1 MSNGANFV
9 HMQLRRELENYIKSQ
24 YFGKTP
30 VLLNAINDSLDDEG
44 LLYRKPYIESSPAYK
59 SVEKGIRKSTLPE
72 WMKDYFG
79 RVSDAGLGV
88 YQAPFKHQIDA
99 LEAFCAGKDLFV
111 STGTGSGKTECFMWP
126 LIAKIAEEARNKDTW
141 GMRGVRVIVMYPMNA
156 LVSDQVGRLRKLIGD
171 PDDKY
176 IRILRDVC
184 GDRTRRP
191 QFGMYTGR
199 TPYPGLEPNKAQ
211 DHQLE
216 NTLSRMVTP
225 DSEEER
231 EFFKK
236 LVEEGKIPA
245 KKNMQAFLERLHN
258 GKHIPDP
265 EDAELITRYEMQQ
278 FCPDILITNYSM
290 LEYMLLRPREKK
302 IWEETKKWL
311 AAEHDNKLLFIID
324 EAHMY
329 RGSSGGEVALL
340 IRRLFHKLNINRNK
354 VQFILTTASMP
365 DKDDGDRESVMQFAK
380 SLTAAS
386 SSHEFTYLTGE
397 REDIDGMEKYDIPY
411 DKYFLNG
418 PNAFEEDVTRLDAL
432 NRFWEGVDN
441 CPAPFLSVENA
452 AEWMYE
458 NLVYYKP
465 FHELM
470 VKCRGTACSLDEL
483 ARTIFAKL
491 GDQEALAAVSILL
504 AIAPIARDRKGAV
517 LFPARMHM
525 LFKGIKGVYA
535 CTNPDCPHSHSDGM
549 LRIGEVF
556 LTDGNLVCPE
566 CNSTVYELYNDRRCG
581 SIFFKGYI
589 FEDALDRPGRTYL
602 WRYPGQLLD
611 RRMKEIHLFI
621 PSDDYEVPEKR
632 SGNPIM
638 PCYLD
643 TQSGFIDFRDDSLEG
658 KPGIRKLYYCNYS
671 AKGRPGI
678 ITFST
683 CPHCLHPLSRSQ
695 LTAFSTRGNQSF
707 YNLIKTQFQAEVA
720 VPGKDKDPER
730 LPNQGRKVLL
740 FSDSRQRAARLA
752 RDMSDI
758 SDVEAARQLFALA
771 INHMEQMKVEQ
782 SMDVLYD
789 YFCLEAAARHV
800 HIFHDSERE
809 KFAEDCSTALKG
821 YNKSLRRGREYTPR
835 YTTNNAPMQM
845 KKDILR
851 LFSGGYNT
859 LIDSASSWLE
869 PIDEALEDGLDDL
882 EEQGITATESDFL
895 ELFNAWILS
904 ICDTATAL
912 GHTIS
917 DEVRLEVRANHGG
930 HYGLLPDWDFSK
942 TIKKIMGWKDDSEEC
957 KAWKNEFREL
967 FLEYAQPDNGK
978 LYVDLSRIKPRFKQD
993 HIWFKCSQCS
1003 DITPFCLKGKC
1014 PTCGSNDI
1022 HELSEN
1028 ERNALLFWRK
1038 PIDDAITGDP
1048 IHVIDTEEHTAQL
1061 SHKDQRDDLWSK
1073 TEKYE
1078 MRFQDLIQPG
1088 ETPVDILSS
1097 TTTMEV
1103 GIDIGSLVAVGLR
1116 NIPPMRENYQ
1126 QRAGRAGR
1134 RGTSLSTIVT
1144 FCEDGPHD
1152 TLYFKNPVPMFRGDP
1167 RRPWI
1172 DVQSEKLIQRHIS
1185 MIVLQEYLESISS
1198 SLEIMTA
1205 AEFVREYADPFTKYV
1220 KKFDVDKEPILIPE
1234 GVKFDKRAFRIA
1246 LIDSLNKLKS
1256 NCESHPELF
1265 GVSDN
1270 GEIADD
1276 AKTLLDALYEDGIIP
1291 NYSFPKNVVSTYIPD
1306 FYGKTKYQVE
1316 RGLDVAIGEYAP
1328 GRAIVVDKQTYQI
1341 GGLYYPGSERRKDNA
1356 KTPAAA
1362 FINDPNYLKGITSCS
1377 ECGWFGLT
1385 SDNVRQCP
1393 FCGNKALKST
1403 RQMLRPWGFA
1413 PKNAQAIPDAQLDEE
1428 YTAVQQP
1435 LYSTLP
1441 ESDGM
1446 RMVPHSKHIRI
1457 ASRTN
1462 QRIIMLNKGDSDR
1475 GFMVCPEC
1483 GAAMPGDNIG
1493 VLEHVMR
1500 PYRPKGGLGRCRHTN
1515 AININLGYD
1524 FVTDMLVMEFAL
1536 DAELIISDRN
1546 NNLWL
1551 NRAAQSLAEAIRL
1564 VASKELDVEFTE
1576 LVTGFRLRSNSS
1588 GTFVDIYVYDSL
1600 SSGAGYAVSVAE
1612 NIESLLRKVEDL
1624 LKSCDCGS
1632 ACYKCLK
1639 HYRNQYVHGILDRFA
1654 GLDLLRWGIYGERAK
1669 ELGLSEQKILIKPLS
1684 RILNLSGYNLIE
1696 DSESLKI
1703 CSEGKEKKLVIYPA
1717 MWRAPHY
1724 PQTVHVS
1731 EAYIKYAKP
1740 YALELIVDQMNR

>member
-1 MSNGANFV
+1 MSNGANYV
-9 HMQLRRELENYIKSQ
+9 HMQLRGGLENYIKSQ

-30 VLLNAINDSLDDEG
+30 VLLEAVSDNLDDEG

-59 SVEKGIRKSTLPE
+59 SVENGINKSNLQE
-72 WMKDYFG
+72 WMKSFFN
-79 RVSDAGLGV
+79 RMSESGLGV

-99 LEAFCAGKDLFV
+99 LESFSAGKDLFV

-126 LIAKIAEEARNKDTW
+126 LLAKLAEEARTGATW
-141 GMRGVRVIVMYPMNA
+141 DLRGVRTIIMYPMNA
-156 LVSDQVGRLRKLIGD
+156 LVSDQVGRLRRLIGD
-171 PDDKY
+171 PEGRFIK
-176 IRILRDVC
+176 ILRDIC
-184 GDRTRRP
+184 GGGIRRP

-216 NTLSRMVTP
+216 NTLSRMVSP
-225 DSEEER
+225 ENDEEKEY
-231 EFFKK
+231 FKK
-236 LVEEGKIPA
+236 LVDEGKIPA
-245 KKNMQAFLERLHN
+245 KINMQAFLERLHN
-258 GKHIPDP
+258 SQHIPDP

-302 IWEETKKWL
+302 IWERTKEWL
-311 AAEHDNKLLFIID
+311 AASPDNKLLFIID

-340 IRRLFHKLNINRNK
+340 IRRMLHKLNIDRNK

-365 DKDDGDRESVMQFAK
+365 DKEDSDRQKVMQFARN
-380 SLTAAS
+380 LTAAS
-386 SSHEFTYLTGE
+386 SSHEFVYLTGE
-397 REDIDGMEKYDIPY
+397 REDISGLAKYDIPY
-411 DKYFLNG
+411 EKFFALE
-418 PNAFEEDVTRLDAL
+418 PSLFEEDATRIDAL
-432 NRFWEGVDN
+432 NKFWEGIED
-441 CPAPFLSVENA
+441 CPAPFSSIENA
-452 AEWMYE
+452 AEWMYD
-458 NLVYYKP
+458 NLVHYRP
-465 FHELM
+465 FYELM

-483 ARTIFAKL
+483 ADTIFVKREN
-491 GDQEALAAVSILL
+491 DEALAAVSVLL
-504 AIAPIARDRKGAV
+504 AIAPIARNKKGAV

-535 CTNPDCPHSHSDGM
+535 CTNPNCPHSHTDGTLTIGNVFLSDGNM
-549 LRIGEVF
+549 I
-556 LTDGNLVCPE
+556 CPE

-581 SIFFKGYI
+581 AIFFKGYI
-589 FEDALDRPGRTYL
+589 FEDALDHPGRTYL
-602 WRYPGQLLD
+602 WRYSGQLLD

-621 PSDDYEVPEKR
+621 PSSDYIPPQKQ
-632 SGNPIM
+632 GKNPIM

-643 TQSGFIDFRDDSLEG
+643 TQSGFIDFKDDSLDG
-658 KPGIRKLYYCNYS
+658 QPGIRKLYYCNYS
-671 AKGRPGI
+671 AKGRPAI

-683 CPHCLHPLSRSQ
+683 CPHCRHTFSMSQ
-695 LTAFSTRGNQSF
+695 LTSFSTRGNQSF
-707 YNLIKTQFQAEVA
+707 FNLVKTQFQAETA
-720 VPGKDKDPER
+720 VPGKDTDPER

-758 SDVEAARQLFALA
+758 SDIEAARQLFALA
-771 INHMEQMKVEQ
+771 INHMEQMTVEQ
-782 SMDVLYD
+782 SFDVLYD
-789 YFCLEAAARHV
+789 YFCIEAAMRHV
-800 HIFHDSERE
+800 HIFHDPERE
-809 KFAEDCSTALKG
+809 KFAEDCSTALKS
-821 YNKSLRRGREYTPR
+821 YIKSQKRGREYTPR
-835 YTTNNAPMQM
+835 YTINNAPIQMQ
-845 KKDILR
+845 KDILR

-869 PIDEALEDGLDDL
+869 PIDEALEDGVDDL
-882 EEQGITATESDFL
+882 EERGITVTEDDFL

-917 DEVRLEVRANHGG
+917 DDVRLEVRANYGRD
-930 HYGLLPDWDFSK
+930 YGLRPDWDFSK
-942 TIKKIMGWKDDSEEC
+942 NIKEIMGWKDDSDAC
-957 KAWKNEFREL
+957 KAWKTVFREL

-978 LYVDLSRIKPRFKQD
+978 LYVDLSRIKPRFRPD
-993 HIWFKCSQCS
+993 HKWYKCDQCS
-1003 DITPFCLKGKC
+1003 EITPFRLKNKC
-1014 PTCGSNDI
+1014 PSCGYDEI
-1022 HELSEN
+1022 HELTEK
-1028 ERNALLFWRK
+1028 ELDALSFWRK
-1038 PIDDAITGDP
+1038 PIDDAIAGNK

-1078 MRFQDLIQPG
+1078 LRFQDLIQPG

-1103 GIDIGSLVAVGLR
+1103 GIDIGSLIAVGLR

-1167 RRPWI
+1167 RSPWI
-1172 DVQSEKLIQRHIS
+1172 DVQSEKLIQRHMS
-1185 MIVLQEYLESISS
+1185 MIVLQEYLALIPS

-1205 AEFVREYADPFTKYV
+1205 AEFVREYVDPFVEYLMQY
-1220 KKFDVDKEPILIPE
+1220 DVEKDAILIPE
-1234 GVKFDKRAFRIA
+1234 GANFDRDSFRKA
-1246 LIDSLNKLKS
+1246 LVESIEQMKD
-1256 NCESHPELF
+1256 NCENHPELF
-1265 GVSDN
+1265 GILEG

-1276 AKTLLDALYEDGIIP
+1276 AKTLLDALYEDGIVP
-1291 NYSFPKNVVSTYIPD
+1291 TYSFPKNVVSTYISD
-1306 FYGKTKYQVE
+1306 FYGKLKYQVE

-1341 GGLYYPGSERRKDNA
+1341 GGLYYPGSERRKDKAN
-1356 KTPAAA
+1356 TPAEA
-1362 FINDPNYLKGITSCS
+1362 FINDPNYLKNITSCT

-1385 SDNVRQCP
+1385 SDDVKQCP
-1393 FCGNKALKST
+1393 FCGNKALVMT
-1403 RQMLRPWGFA
+1403 RQMLKPWGFA
-1413 PKNAQAIPDAQLDEE
+1413 PKNAQAIPDAQLQEE

-1446 RMVPHSKHIRI
+1446 KTIPHTKHIRI

-1462 QRIIMLNKGDSDR
+1462 QRIIMLNKGDSDH

-1483 GAAMPGDNIG
+1483 GASMPGDNIH
-1493 VLEHVMR
+1493 VLDDVMR
-1500 PYRPKGGLGRCRHTN
+1500 PYRSKWLRGRCRHTN
-1515 AININLGYD
+1515 AINVNLGYD

-1536 DAELIISDRN
+1536 DEKLIITDRN

-1564 VASKELDVEFTE
+1564 VASNELDVEFTE
-1576 LVTGFRLRSNSS
+1576 LVTGYRLRSNTS
-1588 GTFVDIYVYDSL
+1588 GTFVDVYVYDSL

-1612 NIESLLRKVEDL
+1612 NIEDLLRKAEEL
-1624 LKSCDCGS
+1624 LTGCDCSS

-1654 GLDLLRWGIYGERAK
+1654 ALDLLRWGLYGERAK
-1669 ELGLSEQKILIKPLS
+1669 ELDIGQQKMLIKPLS
-1684 RILNLSGYNLIE
+1684 RILKLSGYDLTE
-1696 DSESLKI
+1696 DSSSLRI
-1703 CSEGKEKKLVIYPA
+1703 RTRENEKSLVIYPA
-1717 MWRAPHY
+1717 MWRKPY
-1724 PQTVHVS
+1724 DPQKVFLS

-1740 YALELIVDQMNR
+1740 YAVEGIIEQMH